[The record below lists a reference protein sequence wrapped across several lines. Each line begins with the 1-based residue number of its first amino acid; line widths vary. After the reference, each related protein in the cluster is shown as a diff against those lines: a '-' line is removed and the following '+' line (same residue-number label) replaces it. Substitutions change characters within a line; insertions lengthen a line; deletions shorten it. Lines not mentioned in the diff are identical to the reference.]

1 MNLSE
6 EERARN
12 WRAFLT
18 LSTLRSLKKKGETE
32 KKESRDEERERE
44 REITSNAPGKIG
56 DGRGGESR
64 EGKFRATLP
73 ASFVIPR

>member
-1 MNLSE
+1 MK
-6 EERARN
+6 R
-12 WRAFLT
+12 
-18 LSTLRSLKKKGETE
+18 
-32 KKESRDEERERE
+32 ERERE

>member
-1 MNLSE
+1 M
-6 EERARN
+6 
-12 WRAFLT
+12 
-18 LSTLRSLKKKGETE
+18 K
-32 KKESRDEERERE
+32 RERE

>member
-18 LSTLRSLKKKGETE
+18 LSTLRSLNRRRRRERR
-32 KKESRDEERERE
+32 KERRDEERE

-56 DGRGGESR
+56 DEGGGELR

>member
-18 LSTLRSLKKKGETE
+18 LSTLCSLKKKGETE
-32 KKESRDEERERE
+32 KKVEMKRERE